1 MQNIELRDVVVWVIL
16 GIIAGAIADLF
27 VPGGGNLIV
36 WLIAGVLGAFLGGFL
51 ARRFNIRLNLG
62 SVFVEQMIIAIVGA
76 IIVLIIARIIF

>member
-1 MQNIELRDVVVWVIL
+1 MQNIELRDVIVWVIL

-36 WLIAGVLGAFLGGFL
+36 WLIAGVLGAFVGGFL
-51 ARRFNIRLNLG
+51 ARRLNIRLNMG

-76 IIVLIIARIIF
+76 IIVLAIARIIF